1 MQVYLLKANGGYM
14 VTNLFI
20 KRKEVSI
27 TVVDS
32 IMGSGKT
39 SWAIQYMKNAP
50 VYQKFMYITPFKT
63 EVERVIASVNRGFKQ
78 PDEDREGDTKLEDVK
93 RLIAAGENIVSTHS
107 LFKNIDREFIDLLEM
122 ENYTLILDEVMD
134 VIEQVDIAT
143 DDLKMLVEN
152 KVIGLGKN
160 GLVDW
165 QQTDYKKGFFEKV
178 RNLANSGKL
187 MMYEDKN
194 KEPVALYRLFPVE
207 TFNCFERVFILTYMF
222 DGQIQ
227 RAYFDLYGQKYVYK
241 TVVKKGKD
249 YKLASYIS
257 FENEDRTHLKRM
269 INIYYLSP
277 NDRKD
282 MNKMGNRHNYFSVS
296 DLKQKTASKDVRKVI
311 KDNAYNF
318 YRNKCTVPTEEV
330 MWTTFKDYKDKLT
343 PRGLKEQ
350 FVSVNARATNEFQHK
365 STCIYLANIYMN
377 PLTKHFFNKQG
388 VEVNM
393 NLFALSEL
401 LQWIFRSRIRKGEPI
416 NIYIPSIRMRTLLEQ
431 YLNNEI

>member
-1 MQVYLLKANGGYM
+1 MFCKKPTQTKIN
-14 VTNLFI
+14 I
-20 KRKEVSI
+20 I
-27 TVVDS
+27 DS

-50 VYQKFMYITPFKT
+50 AYQKFMYITPFKT

-78 PDEDREGDTKLEDVK
+78 PNEDREGDTKLEDVK

-107 LFKNIDREFIDLLEM
+107 LLKNIDRDFIDLLEM

-160 GLVDW
+160 GLVEW

-187 MMYEDKN
+187 MMYEDKD
-194 KEPVALYRLFPVE
+194 KVPVALYRLFPVE
-207 TFNCFERVFILTYMF
+207 TFNCFESVFILTYMF

-227 RAYFDLYGQKYVYK
+227 RAYFDLYGQKYVYR
-241 TVVKKGKD
+241 TVVKEGKD
-249 YKLASYIS
+249 YKLAPYVS

-296 DLKQKTASKDVRKVI
+296 DLKQKTASKDARKVI

-318 YRNKCTVPTEEV
+318 YRNKCTVPTDEV

-365 STCIYLANIYMN
+365 STCIYLANVYMN

-431 YLNNEI
+431 YLNNEV